1 MAYCCLTTSLTLA
14 AQAYLLITDPLPY
27 LLTSLLAWRER
38 ILERKKGSPTNLVQ
52 GRERLTKRP
61 KTGFLTVLAPRT
73 SYKEWEDRERE
84 TRKKEIQES

>member
-38 ILERKKGSPTNLVQ
+38 ILKRKKGSPTYLVQ

-61 KTGFLTVLAPRT
+61 KTGLLTVLAPRT